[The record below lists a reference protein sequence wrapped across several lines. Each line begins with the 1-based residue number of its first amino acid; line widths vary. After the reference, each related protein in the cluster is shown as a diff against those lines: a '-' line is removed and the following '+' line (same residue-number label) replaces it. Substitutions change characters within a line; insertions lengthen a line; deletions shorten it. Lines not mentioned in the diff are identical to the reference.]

1 MFKILFILFFNL
13 FFTNADITKIALDLS
28 QASYCDN
35 SFDWS
40 CPTCTE
46 NNILY
51 TIIEK
56 GGERCLL
63 GYNKDINSIF
73 ISFRGS
79 SDIENWIDNIQIRKS
94 CPYNYNTSICI
105 EKGFY
110 KVYENIKR
118 DVFNKLKEI
127 NNYYDTKNILLTGHS
142 LGAAVSTLLAY
153 DMVRNY
159 NNYSVSLIN
168 FGSPRVGNSYFVYDF
183 FKYKFYSKRVTHYYD
198 IVPHLPQQLLD
209 YLHIPNE
216 EWYNEDNT
224 HYDTCNDS
232 ITNEDND
239 CSNSCGPLH
248 CTSIND
254 HLYYL
259 NVSMGTDNC

>member
-1 MFKILFILFFNL
+1 
-13 FFTNADITKIALDLS
+13 
-28 QASYCDN
+28 
-35 SFDWS
+35 
-40 CPTCTE
+40 
-46 NNILY
+46 
-51 TIIEK
+51 
-56 GGERCLL
+56 
-63 GYNKDINSIF
+63 
-73 ISFRGS
+73 
-79 SDIENWIDNIQIRKS
+79 
-94 CPYNYNTSICI
+94 
-105 EKGFY
+105 
-110 KVYENIKR
+110 
-118 DVFNKLKEI
+118 
-127 NNYYDTKNILLTGHS
+127 
-142 LGAAVSTLLAY
+142 
-153 DMVRNY
+153 MVRNY